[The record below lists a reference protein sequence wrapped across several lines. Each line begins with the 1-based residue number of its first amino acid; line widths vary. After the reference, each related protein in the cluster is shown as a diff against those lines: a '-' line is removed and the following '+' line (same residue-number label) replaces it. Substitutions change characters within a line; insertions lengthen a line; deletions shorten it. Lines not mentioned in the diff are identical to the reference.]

1 MWFALLFLASPPELL
16 GQQALL
22 TEACLPWF
30 TEPPRIYVAEPKGD
44 FDALLVGVDV
54 RTVPLRVEPK
64 SPGALMRM
72 PADTPL
78 PRGIGQVVLRR
89 DGVEVARWPV
99 LWDAD
104 LGRVD
109 EAIARARQAPHDQ
122 RAAAWEAVALQ
133 VWGVPSAAAR
143 ALRAA
148 AYHRLTA
155 RDFGAAL
162 ALLGGAR
169 SVEAACG
176 HTAGVAL
183 ADKYEGMVRHLI
195 GDHLTAERMLTSA
208 RAALERLAAPEAGAV
223 TQDLAAVL
231 VELGRVAEGLA
242 LLAPLEAAL
251 SKGRPR
257 AEWLLNLAWA
267 RHAAGEDSRAQ
278 LEQVLTEAPDHPDLV
293 ANAQAH
299 LARLDL
305 DAGRLD
311 AAGHRLEVLA
321 SIPPTASGLLAG
333 FTHLLGAD
341 LAAARGDRVGAWAAL
356 ARAITLA
363 EATDD
368 PELAWRARH
377 ARGRLALGQGNLAG
391 AEADFVAARAD
402 LLRGAAR
409 TALTTSRA
417 PFLASRAA
425 LARDLG
431 ALWLRLDRP
440 AEAILLADAEQSH
453 VLAALA
459 EAAQVDRLSAPEQLA
474 RATAIG
480 RYQSA
485 RQVLEARASER
496 ELVHPDG
503 LVAFDVET
511 RRQAEA
517 AARLLEDSLG
527 TRPPPAGADLA
538 AVQAR
543 LDAGESIVFSLQD
556 QDFHLD
562 AQGLHPGWPAA
573 GHLYLTSKHPPP
585 ERLVGRSW
593 SHLPHMGLLRA
604 KPSIQGQ
611 RAVILAD
618 PTHDLPATRR
628 EGQQVA
634 AVLGG
639 ALLTGDAATRAAI
652 QEALA
657 SAGHVHFAGH
667 GALVA
672 ESPWQAHLR
681 LADGRLTLADVLA
694 SPLRVSRVVLSGCET
709 GRAGALSSAEH
720 IGLPEALL
728 AAGARSVVAA
738 VEKVDDTATAA
749 FMEAF
754 YAAGGAERPGPALVA
769 ARAAVGGAVGA
780 AFQLWGRP

>member
-1 MWFALLFLASPPELL
+1 MLFALLLLASPPDLL

-30 TEPPRIYVAEPKGD
+30 TEPPRFYIAESKGH
-44 FDALLVGVDV
+44 FDTLLVGTDV
-54 RTVPLRVEPK
+54 RTVPLQVEPK
-64 SPGALMRM
+64 PPGALLRM

-99 LWDAD
+99 AWDAD
-104 LGRVD
+104 LSAVD
-109 EAIARARQAPHDQ
+109 AAIARARQAPHDQ
-122 RAAAWEAVALQ
+122 RAAAWEAVATQ
-133 VWGVPSAAAR
+133 VRGVPSAAGR

-155 RDFGAAL
+155 RDYGAAL
-162 ALLGGAR
+162 ALLGRAR
-169 SVEAACG
+169 SVEAACDHRVG
-176 HTAGVAL
+176 L
-183 ADKYEGMVRHLI
+183 AMTDKHEASVRHFI
-195 GDHLTAERMLTSA
+195 GDHLAAERLLTG
-208 RAALERLAAPEAGAV
+208 ALATLQAVGAPEAVAV
-223 TQDLAAVL
+223 THDLAGVL
-231 VELGRVAEGLA
+231 VDLGRGLESLA
-242 LLAPLEAAL
+242 LLTPLDGL
-251 SKGRPR
+251 PSGRPR

-267 RHAAGEDSRAQ
+267 RYATGEDSRAQ
-278 LEQVLTEAPDHPDLV
+278 LEQVLIEAPDHPDLV

-321 SIPPTASGLLAG
+321 SIPPTASGFLVG

-341 LAAARGDRVGAWAAL
+341 LAAARGDRAEAGAAL
-356 ARAITLA
+356 ARAIILA

-368 PELAWRARH
+368 LELAWRARH
-377 ARGRLALGQGNLAG
+377 ARGRLAFDQGNLAG

-409 TALTTSRA
+409 TTLTTSRA

-459 EAAQVDRLSAPEQLA
+459 EAVQIDRLSAPEQLA
-474 RATAIG
+474 RAIAIG

-503 LVAFDVET
+503 LVAFDGET

-538 AVQAR
+538 AVQAQ

-573 GHLYLTSKHPPP
+573 GHLYLTGKRPPL
-585 ERLVGRSW
+585 ERLAGRSW

-604 KPSIQGQ
+604 QPSIQGQ
-611 RAVILAD
+611 RAVVLAD

-628 EGQQVA
+628 EGRQVA

-694 SPLRVSRVVLSGCET
+694 SPLRVARVVLSGCET
-709 GRAGALSSAEH
+709 GRAGALSQAEH

-728 AAGARSVVAA
+728 AAGAHSVVAA

-749 FMEAF
+749 FMDAF

-769 ARAAVGGAVGA
+769 ARAAVGGTVGA

>member
-64 SPGALMRM
+64 SPGALLRM

-155 RDFGAAL
+155 REHGVAL
-162 ALLGGAR
+162 ELLAR
-169 SVEAACG
+169 SRAIESACG
-176 HTAGVAL
+176 HRIGVAMG
-183 ADKYEGMVRHLI
+183 DKHEAWVRHYI
-195 GDHLTAERMLTSA
+195 GDHLAAERLLMEAQATVHQLG
-208 RAALERLAAPEAGAV
+208 APEAASV
-223 TQDLAAVL
+223 TQDLAGML
-231 VELGRVAEGLA
+231 VDLGRAAESLV
-242 LLAPLEAAL
+242 LLAPLSLPA
-251 SKGRPR
+251 GRPR

-267 RHAAGEDSRAQ
+267 RHAAGQDARPQ
-278 LEQVLTEAPDHPDLV
+278 LEQALTEAPDAPELV
-293 ANAQAH
+293 ANAHAH

-305 DAGRLD
+305 DAGRVE
-311 AAGHRLEVLA
+311 AVRHRLDVLRA
-321 SIPPTASGLLAG
+321 TPRSASGFLAG

-341 LAAARGDRVGAWAAL
+341 LAKARGDPQEAQAELAHAL
-356 ARAITLA
+356 ALA
-363 EATDD
+363 AATDD
-368 PELAWRARH
+368 VELAWRARH
-377 ARGRLALGQGNLAG
+377 ARGRLALEQGDLAS
-391 AEADFVAARAD
+391 AEADLMAARSD
-402 LLRGAAR
+402 LLRGAAH
-409 TALTTSRA
+409 TGLTTSRA
-417 PFLASRAA
+417 PFLASRPE
-425 LARDLG
+425 LARDLT
-431 ALWLRLDRP
+431 ALWLAQDRP
-440 AEAILLADAEQSH
+440 AEALLLADAERSH

-459 EAAQVDRLSAPEQLA
+459 AAVQVDRLSAPEQLA

-681 LADGRLTLADVLA
+681 MADGRLTLADVLA